1 MEMYDVMFLSFV
13 VLLFTVASTSPSS
26 NDGIGGIAYFFCLT
40 FSDVAQFI
48 LAYR

>member
-26 NDGIGGIAYFFCLT
+26 NDGIGGIAFFLSYFFRCCSIY
-40 FSDVAQFI
+40 FGV
-48 LAYR
+48 